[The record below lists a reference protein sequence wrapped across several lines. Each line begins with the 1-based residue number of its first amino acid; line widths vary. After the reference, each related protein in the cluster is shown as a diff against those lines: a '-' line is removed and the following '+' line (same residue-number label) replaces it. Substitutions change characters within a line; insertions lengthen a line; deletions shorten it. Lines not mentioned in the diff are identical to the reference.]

1 MYPAHDNLYQEATLF
16 DQAFAALGQ
25 RLRTWLPARVEQR
38 WALAFRG
45 QAALFALLGLG
56 VLLHGLQAGAA
67 DASPLV
73 ALMASAGL
81 MATAHFLFNI
91 PRQVARP
98 AAPACARRETA
109 SAPVRG
115 MHRTR
120 LQPQPQPR
128 PQPRVSP
135 RDFLNELRQAG
146 VNVRIAK
153 ALFTAGVRSPEAVRH
168 SSDAA
173 LLAIH
178 GVGPA
183 TLRRLRETFGE

>member
-1 MYPAHDNLYQEATLF
+1 MYPVNDNLYQEATLF
-16 DQAFAALGQ
+16 DQALAALRQ
-25 RLRTWLPARVEQR
+25 RLRTWLPARAEQR

-73 ALMASAGL
+73 AVMASAGL

-91 PRQVARP
+91 PRRTARP
-98 AAPACARRETA
+98 AAPACARHEPVP
-109 SAPVRG
+109 APARA
-115 MHRTR
+115 MHRSR
-120 LQPQPQPR
+120 LQPQPR

-135 RDFLNELRQAG
+135 RDFLNELRRAG

-153 ALFTAGVRSPEAVRH
+153 ALFTAGVRSPEAVRR

-178 GVGPA
+178 GV
-183 TLRRLRETFGE
+183 

>member
-25 RLRTWLPARVEQR
+25 RLRAWLPARAEQR
-38 WALAFRG
+38 WALAFHG

-67 DASPLV
+67 DASSLV
-73 ALMASAGL
+73 AVMASAGL

-91 PRQVARP
+91 PRQAARP
-98 AAPACARRETA
+98 AAPARARRESA
-109 SAPVRG
+109 PAPVRD
-115 MHRTR
+115 MHRNR
-120 LQPQPQPR
+120 PQPQ

-153 ALFTAGVRSPEAVRH
+153 ALFTAGVRSPEAVRR
-168 SSDAA
+168 SSDTA

>member
-1 MYPAHDNLYQEATLF
+1 MYTAHDNLYQEATLF

-25 RLRTWLPARVEQR
+25 RLQAWLPARAEQR
-38 WALAFRG
+38 WALAFRA

-56 VLLHGLQAGAA
+56 VLLQAGAA
-67 DASPLV
+67 GSPLV
-73 ALMASAGL
+73 AILASAGL
-81 MATAHFLFNI
+81 MATAHFLFNAT
-91 PRQVARP
+91 RQPARP
-98 AAPACARRETA
+98 AAPAPVRRETA
-109 SAPVRG
+109 SAPVQG

-120 LQPQPQPR
+120 PQPQPQP
-128 PQPRVSP
+128 QVSP

-153 ALFTAGVRSPEAVRH
+153 ALYTAGVRSPGAVRR
-168 SSDAA
+168 SPDAA

-183 TLRRLRETFGE
+183 TLRRLRETFGEA

>member
-1 MYPAHDNLYQEATLF
+1 MYSVNDHLYQEATLF
-16 DQAFAALGQ
+16 DQAFAALSQ
-25 RLRTWLPARVEQR
+25 RLQGWLPAQAEQR
-38 WALAFRG
+38 WTLVFRILAG
-45 QAALFALLGLG
+45 LFALLGLG

-73 ALMASAGL
+73 AIMASAGL

-91 PRQVARP
+91 PRQPARP
-98 AAPACARRETA
+98 AAPACARRETVP
-109 SAPVRG
+109 APVRG

-120 LQPQPQPR
+120 LQSQSR
-128 PQPRVSP
+128 PQPRISP
-135 RDFLNELRQAG
+135 RGFLNELRLAG

-153 ALFTAGVRSPEAVRH
+153 ALFTAGVRSPEAVRC
-168 SSDAA
+168 SSDSA

>member
-1 MYPAHDNLYQEATLF
+1 MYSAHDTLYRDATLF
-16 DQAFAALGQ
+16 DQAFAALAQ
-25 RLRTWLPARVEQR
+25 RIQVWLPARAEQR
-38 WALAFRG
+38 WALVFRG
-45 QAALFALLGLG
+45 QALLFALLGLG

-73 ALMASAGL
+73 AVMASAGL
-81 MATAHFLFNI
+81 MATAHFLFNAARA
-91 PRQVARP
+91 PARP
-98 AAPACARRETA
+98 AAPRRGIA

-115 MHRTR
+115 MHHTH
-120 LQPQPQPR
+120 PQPQQPQSR
-128 PQPRVSP
+128 PQPGGSP

-146 VNVRIAK
+146 VNVRIAR
-153 ALFTAGVRSPEAVRH
+153 ALYTAGVRSPEAVRH

>member
-1 MYPAHDNLYQEATLF
+1 MYPAHDNLYQETTLF
-16 DQAFAALGQ
+16 DQALAALAQ
-25 RLRTWLPARVEQR
+25 RLQAWLPARPEQR

-56 VLLHGLQAGAA
+56 VLLHGLQAGVTGSA
-67 DASPLV
+67 LV
-73 ALMASAGL
+73 AIAASAGL
-81 MATAHFLFNI
+81 MATAHFLFNTT
-91 PRQVARP
+91 RQTARP
-98 AAPACARRETA
+98 AARAFARRETA

-120 LQPQPQPR
+120 PQAR
-128 PQPRVSP
+128 SQPRVSP

-153 ALFTAGVRSPEAVRH
+153 ALYTAGVRSPEAVRR
-168 SSDAA
+168 SPDSA

-183 TLRRLRETFGE
+183 TLRRLRETFGVKGEG